1 MFCVGGAEQ
10 KRACCM
16 STFVLHREDA
26 LVHFARLV
34 AEGMSTSLELDSV
47 ISGEA
52 GGDEMDE
59 SAE

>member
-1 MFCVGGAEQ
+1 
-10 KRACCM
+10 M
-16 STFVLHREDA
+16 STFVLHRENA